1 MSSRS
6 GKPSENES
14 VENNPMGI
22 FPKHG
27 VAGISHSGDNQSFL
41 FVGGVSGVFKPV
53 RVSWTSADEAMS
65 KGENV

>member
-1 MSSRS
+1 
-6 GKPSENES
+6 
-14 VENNPMGI
+14 MGI